1 MYPFLKRFQGQVMAI
16 IETENDAEIGAFR
29 MVWVEGIRVGRPDG
43 AFVCEGPT
51 HRVPALPAC
60 RSSVLGSAPARWVS
74 LW

>member
-1 MYPFLKRFQGQVMAI
+1 MCMSVNGGDGWRPAC
-16 IETENDAEIGAFR
+16 NSGAFR

-51 HRVPALPAC
+51 HRVPVLPAC

-74 LW
+74 LGYLRN